1 VYLTEWNFSPAH
13 RSPLGDTCFRSCY
26 LVKNIL
32 ENMDRL
38 DGMGYWLLTDLF
50 EEHQVP
56 PGMFHGGM
64 GLFTA
69 NGVPKAAYY
78 AYWLLARLGDVLLG
92 RGEGWFLTRSGDEY
106 QLMLY
111 HYRHYSDLYASGE
124 MFDMTDTDRYTV
136 FGPYRKRAFDVRLCG
151 VGEGMWQVQ
160 EYVLNRQHGSSFDKW
175 VEMGAPS
182 QPTPEE
188 CEWLDG
194 MSRPMLRRR
203 VLASAAGELHL
214 QQELEPLEVRLVRIF
229 PER

>member
-1 VYLTEWNFSPAH
+1 
-13 RSPLGDTCFRSCY
+13 
-26 LVKNIL
+26 
-32 ENMDRL
+32 
-38 DGMGYWLLTDLF
+38 
-50 EEHQVP
+50 
-56 PGMFHGGM
+56 
-64 GLFTA
+64 
-69 NGVPKAAYY
+69 
-78 AYWLLARLGDVLLG
+78 
-92 RGEGWFLTRSGDEY
+92 
-106 QLMLY
+106 
-111 HYRHYSDLYASGE
+111 

-136 FGPYRKRAFDVRLCG
+136 FGPYRKRAFDVRLYG